1 MKTSKFVVALAALSL
16 LSLPS
21 FQNGVLE
28 TKGEATSLSGSEI
41 QEVYNLG
48 EYIYIAKD
56 TVIQS
61 GDKSVKVASSV
72 LTYPDGTKQMGSAYK
87 LDAFGS
93 YEITCYGEDGTIF
106 TKKFNVYQDVYS
118 FNGNKSTIDYGNLN
132 KFFAGSGYAYGLK
145 LGLTEGDT
153 FTYAKP
159 IDLSK
164 SKYQKLMA
172 WNIIDLE
179 QKPTVHSITLRVTDA
194 YDPNNYFTIT
204 NSKGTYYYENY
215 VTTSYNGARN
225 AGLIADDSG
234 SVEVDGKSYRINSQ
248 GGTRITGN
256 SPVSKSMNNVSYY
269 LDSADPSHYRIYAA
283 TDAASE
289 YVLVAEFNNAGIY
302 GNDTFKGFKN
312 GLVYMSVTASGY
324 SGVELAS
331 LEIGEIGGVRGDELN
346 PMDYYKDRIAPIFD
360 HSEDEEAKIMGG
372 LEIEV
377 PVEKA
382 YDETGL
388 RGEAT
393 YSVYYGYDSSAKRL
407 VAVKDGK
414 FLPDQK
420 GVYTILYRAEDVYG
434 NVSTKRLDLS
444 VSEFGSEGLKME
456 VVPLEN
462 MVAGKT
468 VQFNNFTMESL
479 NDDAV
484 VEIEVTSPHGEKK
497 TVSSLDSY
505 LLERAGTYTL
515 QYRYHDRFYSG
526 EKEYSFTVSANNKA
540 EFTSKDV
547 YLPHYFMKG
556 ATYSLDAPAA
566 YGYNENGAQQD
577 EVVGEVQIDGKDYV
591 AFDPTSFTAD
601 GTTCKFRFYPK
612 SNPTDIIETETIPVV
627 DANWNK
633 DGKRVDLTKYFVGDF
648 EGKNVEISEGENA
661 DFVRYQSKVAGKGKM
676 EFINKL
682 LFSPMQF
689 NFKASGVG
697 AVTLRFLPYYG
708 GDEITIRFEK
718 TGVSVNGKFST
729 GNEDFLSTGASL
741 LYSSATS
748 TLTVAGA
755 NFQIENPFVNDA
767 MFLQIEAEGLST
779 SSYLDI
785 SYVGNQPFRSGSTRD
800 RIAPMAS
807 YEFPEKIAK
816 LNETASISK
825 PNVADVLSPAG
836 DEKLSISVIKN
847 IGGSV
852 RRVKDL
858 VSGQDIYEVRDFSHA
873 YSFRMDEY
881 ASYIMNFVV
890 MDGFDNAITGGFKGM
905 VSVLDG
911 EKPVINSL
919 PSTHKIKANTQATL
933 PNITAT
939 DNMTASDKIEIW
951 HLIYDSEGV
960 LIAMVP
966 NGNAVNIK
974 DKGTYTA
981 HVTCQDEEGNVAYG
995 QYTLIVE

>member
-1 MKTSKFVVALAALSL
+1 M
-16 LSLPS
+16 
-21 FQNGVLE
+21 
-28 TKGEATSLSGSEI
+28 
-41 QEVYNLG
+41 
-48 EYIYIAKD
+48 
-56 TVIQS
+56 
-61 GDKSVKVASSV
+61 
-72 LTYPDGTKQMGSAYK
+72 
-87 LDAFGS
+87 
-93 YEITCYGEDGTIF
+93 
-106 TKKFNVYQDVYS
+106 
-118 FNGNKSTIDYGNLN
+118 
-132 KFFAGSGYAYGLK
+132 
-145 LGLTEGDT
+145 
-153 FTYAKP
+153 
-159 IDLSK
+159 
-164 SKYQKLMA
+164 
-172 WNIIDLE
+172 
-179 QKPTVHSITLRVTDA
+179 TDA

-204 NSKGTYYYENY
+204 NSKGTAYYENY
-215 VTTSYNGARN
+215 VTASYNGARN

-234 SVEVDGKSYRINSQ
+234 SVEVGGKSYRINSQ
-248 GGTRITGN
+248 GGARISSN
-256 SPVSKSMNNVSYY
+256 SPVSKAMNNVTYY
-269 LDSADPSHYRIYAA
+269 LDSSDPSHYRIYAA

-289 YVLVAEFNNAGIY
+289 YVLVAEFNNSGIY

-312 GLVYMSVTASGY
+312 GLVYMSVTASGF
-324 SGVELAS
+324 SGIELAP
-331 LEIGEIGGVRGDELN
+331 LEIGEIGGVRGDALN
-346 PMDYYKDRIAPIFD
+346 PMDYYKDQIAPIFD
-360 HSEDEEAKIMGG
+360 NNEDEQAKIMGG

-377 PVEKA
+377 PLEKA

-420 GVYTILYRAEDVYG
+420 GVYTVVYRAEDVYG

-456 VVPLEN
+456 VTPLEN
-462 MVAGKT
+462 LVAGKK
-468 VQFNNFTMESL
+468 VQFNNFNVKSL
-479 NDDAV
+479 NDDAA
-484 VEIEVTSPHGEKK
+484 VEIEVTSPNGEIK
-497 TVSSLDSY
+497 TISSLDSY
-505 LLERAGTYTL
+505 LLERAGTYKL
-515 QYRYHDRFYSG
+515 KYRYHDRFYSG
-526 EKEYSFTVSANNKA
+526 EKEYDFSVVSSNKA
-540 EFTSKDV
+540 EFSSKDV

-556 ATYSLDAPAA
+556 ASYALDVPTAYS
-566 YGYNENGAQQD
+566 YNEEGAQQD
-577 EVVGEVQIDGKDYV
+577 EVVGEVQVDGKDYV
-591 AFDPTSFTAD
+591 AFDPTSFVAD
-601 GTTCKFRFYPK
+601 GTSCKFRFRPK
-612 SNPTDIIETETIPVV
+612 SNSTDIIETEAIPVA
-627 DANWNK
+627 DTNWNK

-648 EGKNVEISEGENA
+648 EGKNIEISEGENA
-661 DFVRYQSKVAGKGKM
+661 DFVRYQSKVTGKGKM

-697 AVTLRFLPYYG
+697 AVTLHFLPYYG

-748 TLTVAGA
+748 TLTVAGT
-755 NFQIENPFVNDA
+755 NFRIENPFVNDA

-785 SYVGNQPFRSGSTRD
+785 SYVGNQPFRSGATRD

-816 LNETASISK
+816 INETVSISK

-836 DEKLSISVIKN
+836 DEKLSLSVIKN

-858 VSGQDIYEVRDFSHA
+858 ANGQDIYEVRDFSRA
-873 YSFRMDEY
+873 YSFQMDEY
-881 ASYIMNFVV
+881 ASYIINYAV
-890 MDGFDNAITGGFKGM
+890 MDGFDNAISGGFKGM
-905 VSVLDG
+905 INVLDR

-919 PSTHKIKANTQATL
+919 PSTYKIKANTQASL
-933 PNITAT
+933 PNVTAT
-939 DNMTASDKIEIW
+939 DNMTASEKIETW

-960 LIAMVP
+960 LTAMVP

-974 DKGTYTA
+974 EKGTYTVY
-981 HVTCQDEEGNVAYG
+981 VTCQDEEGNVAYG